1 MWQLEKIANNTN
13 NKLAAY
19 KVLSAIALVIVAIAI
34 VLLVVVGR
42 VAAFSSLL
50 GGTACL
56 LPNLLFARFAFRH
69 SAADSAGL
77 AMRWFYIG
85 EVIKIIVTILIFA
98 SSLLWLKNLNFA
110 AMFITYIVTLMLNIH
125 GLGLV
130 IGRAS
135 D

>member
-1 MWQLEKIANNTN
+1 MEKTANNTN

-19 KVLSAIALVIVAIAI
+19 KVLFAIALVIAVIAIA
-34 VLLVVVGR
+34 LLVIVGR
-42 VAAFSSLL
+42 VAAYSSFL
-50 GGTACL
+50 GGIACL

-69 SAADSAGL
+69 SAADSVGL

-85 EVIKIIVTILIFA
+85 EAIKIIVTILIFA
-98 SSLLWLKNLNFA
+98 LSLLWIKNLNFA
-110 AMFITYIVTLMLNIH
+110 AMFITYIVALMLNIH

-130 IGRAS
+130 IGRTS

>member
-1 MWQLEKIANNTN
+1 LEKIANNTN

-19 KVLSAIALVIVAIAI
+19 KVLFAIALVIAALAI
-34 VLLVVVGR
+34 VLLIVVDR
-42 VAAFSSLL
+42 VAAYSSLL

-56 LPNLLFARFAFRH
+56 LPNLLFARFAFRY
-69 SAADSAGL
+69 SAAESVGL
-77 AMRWFYIG
+77 AVRWFYIG

-98 SSLLWLKNLNFA
+98 LSLLWIKNLNFA
-110 AMFITYIVTLMLNIH
+110 AMFITYIVALMLNIH

-130 IGRAS
+130 IGRTG